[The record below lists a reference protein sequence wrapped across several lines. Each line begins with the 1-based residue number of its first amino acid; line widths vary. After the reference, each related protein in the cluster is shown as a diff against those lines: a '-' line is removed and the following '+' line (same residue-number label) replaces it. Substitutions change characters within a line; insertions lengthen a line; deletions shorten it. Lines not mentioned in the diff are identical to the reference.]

1 MKKALLIL
9 CLSTTS
15 WAQTLPTP
23 LTLGDVLSWS
33 SPGFKQAQQHL
44 SIDGQALDLEA
55 IEDAYNLQSSLD
67 LALARREEYTQGEN
81 NSHGFIHLKKTLF
94 DQSVEVNKDAQQA
107 QLQISKAKLKQL
119 QHDREVSLMRGFFDI
134 VLADMSYETELQRL
148 ANAAVKQNRVQEDY
162 DFQAAS
168 EVELLERQ
176 SQTQRANIGRIQ
188 AEAKQIST
196 RAKLAQLLNLDY
208 EQRPDDVVRPN
219 FQHLFE
225 RKLPEF
231 EHYQQQLFNN
241 NPTLKQL
248 QDSLSATQT
257 QIQQEHNNLGL
268 TLNSSARLGEQAY
281 QRDKNGQW
289 RVGLNLSMPLGR
301 DDKKQQRI
309 ARLELKAKQ
318 TQLELEQYQHSLLAQ
333 ALDYH
338 LKLKTLRQTHRALII
353 ELDYRDLFLERARA
367 NYEMGLKSGI
377 GNAMT
382 DFTDTERKLSQNEFD
397 YLITLKQLYFLV
409 GETYEI

>member
-9 CLSTTS
+9 CLSTTT

-33 SPGFKQAQQHL
+33 NPGFKQAQQHL
-44 SIDGQALDLEA
+44 SIDGQTLNLEA

-67 LALARREEYTQGEN
+67 LALARREEYNQGEN
-81 NSHGFIHLKKTLF
+81 NSHGFIRLKKTLY
-94 DQSVEVNKDAQQA
+94 DQSVEVKKQAQQA
-107 QLQISKAKLKQL
+107 QLQITKAKLEQL
-119 QHDREVSLMRGFFDI
+119 NHERDISLMRGFFDI
-134 VLADMSYETELQRL
+134 VLADMVYETELQRL

-162 DFQAAS
+162 DLQAAS

-225 RKLPEF
+225 QKLPTF

-241 NPTLKQL
+241 NLALKQL

-309 ARLELKAKQ
+309 AQLELKAKQ
-318 TQLELEQYQHSLLAQ
+318 TQLELEQYQHTLLAQ

-338 LKLKTLRQTHRALII
+338 LKLKTLRQTHRALMV

-397 YLITLKQLYFLV
+397 YLITLKQLHFLV